1 MNSGR
6 TAFVRYSL
14 RKGLMVVPAV
24 FAAMVVFSAA
34 LCPGAA
40 AATKPGDIVTYSL
53 DGSQPGPITA
63 GPDGNLWFGEYNAS
77 SGAADVGKITTTG
90 KITIYSIPGGTGYGP
105 GGITSGPDGNIWFT
119 EVGSDGYIGRIT
131 PDGTVTVVAPV
142 AWPREIAPGPG
153 GNLWFTTGAPGEG
166 QLGRLGRISPTG
178 KITIFS
184 DPGIH
189 SPQGITEGPDG
200 NMWFIDP
207 SEEAVGRITPRG
219 NVTTF
224 TSPHI
229 YQPYDITLGPDGAL
243 WFTSPGDSTI
253 GRVTTAGAVSTYS
266 GGGIARPFGIATGPD
281 EALWFTGTSE
291 IGRITTGGAL
301 LDPPVLPGQ
310 GIAENHRLRAHR
322 MLHGVEQDEIGVHD
336 VHHRLAELIGRPLC
350 HHEPM
355 LVPLAAERCHHPV
368 RDCHA
373 GFHAVDQFVAEVVRL
388 AAALQG
394 GRNRCP
400 GFSGELTV
408 HADESLALLDEPGC
422 TLAASYDRG
431 IFGADE

>member
-34 LCPGAA
+34 PCPGAA

-105 GGITSGPDGNIWFT
+105 GGITSGPEGDIWFT
-119 EVGSDGYIGRIT
+119 EVGSDGYIGKIT

-224 TSPHI
+224 TSPDI
-229 YQPYDITLGPDGAL
+229 YQPYDITPGPDGAL

-291 IGRITTGGAL
+291 IGRITTGGTISIYYTQNSTHPLGAP
-301 LDPPVLPGQ
+301 D
-310 GIAENHRLRAHR
+310 GIARGSDGAMWFTDATE
-322 MLHGVEQDEIGVHD
+322 DT
-336 VHHRLAELIGRPLC
+336 IGRITTRVTPEITRFAPRAGGPGTAVTIRGHSITQALDAAFNG
-350 HHEPM
+350 
-355 LVPLAAERCHHPV
+355 VPARIIAHT
-368 RDCHA
+368 
-373 GFHAVDQFVAEVVRL
+373 QNSIIVRL
-388 AAALQG
+388 PAGDTAGLV
-394 GRNRCP
+394 
-400 GFSGELTV
+400 TV
-408 HADESLALLDEPGC
+408 TTRAGTATSATPF
-422 TLAASYDRG
+422 R
-431 IFGADE
+431 